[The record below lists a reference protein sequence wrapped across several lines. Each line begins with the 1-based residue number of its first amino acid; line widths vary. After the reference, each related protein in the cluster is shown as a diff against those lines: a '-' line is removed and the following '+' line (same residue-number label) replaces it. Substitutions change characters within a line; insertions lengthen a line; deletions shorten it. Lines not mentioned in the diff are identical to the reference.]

1 MLENYPEILTLEY
14 VCKIMRISK
23 PTASSLIRSHKLD
36 ALMVGRAYRISK
48 SSLIRF
54 FEGNGEN
61 KETVGN
67 KENTEDITQTGKEKT
82 TSRRRE
88 NDILL

>member
-1 MLENYPEILTLEY
+1 MLENYPEILTLED

-36 ALMVGRAYRISK
+36 ARMVGRAYRISK

-61 KETVGN
+61 KE
-67 KENTEDITQTGKEKT
+67 KP